1 MFEFGFFEIVVIF
14 GLALVVLGPE
24 KLPKLASTVGR
35 WVGRARAMARQFQD
49 QLEAEAENIKSSVG
63 DVKTDIQSTVSEL
76 KSNVN
81 ELQSQVSEL
90 NHSVADV
97 KHEVES
103 AVTPPQGAAAGIA
116 APVAMAPTTADT
128 TEKQDAR
135 QP

>member
-1 MFEFGFFEIVVIF
+1 MFEFGFFEIVLIF

-49 QLEAEAENIKSSVG
+49 QLEAEAESIKSSVSEA
-63 DVKTDIQSTVSEL
+63 KTDLQSTVSEL
-76 KSNVN
+76 KSNVSD
-81 ELQSQVSEL
+81 LQSQVSEL

-103 AVTPPQGAAAGIA
+103 AVTPPPA
-116 APVAMAPTTADT
+116 APADT
-128 TEKQDAR
+128 TEKPDAR
-135 QP
+135 HP